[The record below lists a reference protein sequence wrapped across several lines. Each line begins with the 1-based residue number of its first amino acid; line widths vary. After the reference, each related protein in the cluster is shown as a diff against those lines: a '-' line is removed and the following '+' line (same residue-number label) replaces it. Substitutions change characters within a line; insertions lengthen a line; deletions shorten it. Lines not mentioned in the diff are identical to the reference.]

1 MTNEELDCARV
12 EEAWNKYN
20 TGHTYDTV
28 ELIAARLAREGW
40 TPPKVVVD
48 PDLAEA
54 TILYNRHHASFE
66 GLEETL
72 FTAIK
77 RGREL
82 ERAVMGNPIPEQIQE
97 VTPPEPVNPDLLL
110 ARKIEACRLG
120 VPPTVS
126 NAILHGAH
134 DGDIEIERTLETIK
148 RGRELERAEAKPG
161 LVWVK
166 HDFATAQRHPDRSQQ
181 MVCVEYSS
189 GSFAADFGVNI
200 YWPNVTHYAI
210 ITPPAEDVA

>member
-40 TPPKVVVD
+40 TPPEVID

-110 ARKIEACRLG
+110 ARKIEAGRLG

-161 LVWVK
+161 VVWVK
-166 HDFATAQRHPDRSQQ
+166 RGQQDVNPFDKSTFLLVRFISGHIDLRYSTVTALWS
-181 MVCVEYSS
+181 
-189 GSFAADFGVNI
+189 NI
-200 YWPNVTHYAI
+200 THYAV
-210 ITPPAEDVA
+210 ITCPFEGVA